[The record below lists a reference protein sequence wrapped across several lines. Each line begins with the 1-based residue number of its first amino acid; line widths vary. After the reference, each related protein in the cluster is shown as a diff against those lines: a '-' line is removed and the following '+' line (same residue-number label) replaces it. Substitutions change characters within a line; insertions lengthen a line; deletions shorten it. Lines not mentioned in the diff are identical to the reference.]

1 MTEADGHEIWSRRR
15 RALAALLA
23 AFALFV
29 VAPACEGEGSV
40 DVEEGG
46 EGGEGGEG
54 EGGVDVDVEGEGGEG
69 EGD

>member
-1 MTEADGHEIWSRRR
+1 MSEADGHEIWSRRR

-23 AFALFV
+23 AFSLFV
-29 VAPACEGEGSV
+29 VAPACDGEGSV

-46 EGGEGGEG
+46 EGGEGEG
-54 EGGVDVDVEGEGGEG
+54 GGVDVEVEGEGGEG